1 MVLRII
7 VSIAAMIL
15 ALSSCTIKPP
25 DVIIT
30 SEKTALENQLLGS
43 TVKITDDPV
52 STAAVWSA
60 AMRFDQSPFVL
71 SDTSA
76 SSEEASRRRLII
88 AQIRRQTMQEYIARL
103 KRSGYIGERHDGFLK
118 IMSDT
123 VGQSDAIAR
132 MVEAENNDRSIIIE
146 FYGRSQGMTTDEE
159 LSAIRAN
166 FAEMMGRVSPTGTW
180 IEDGQGGWT
189 RK

>member
-7 VSIAAMIL
+7 VTITVIVL
-15 ALSSCTIKPP
+15 ASSGCTIKPP
-25 DVIIT
+25 EVVIT

-43 TVKITDDPV
+43 TVKITDDPI

-60 AMRFDQSPFVL
+60 AIRYDQRPYDV
-71 SDTSA
+71 SDTSISPDETA
-76 SSEEASRRRLII
+76 RRRLIL
-88 AQIRRQTMQEYIARL
+88 AQIRRQTVQEFIAQL

-123 VGQSDAIAR
+123 VAQYDAIAR
-132 MVEAENNDRSIIIE
+132 VVEAENKDRSIIME
-146 FYGRSQGMTTDEE
+146 FYGRYQGMMTDEE
-159 LSAIRAN
+159 LSAVRTS
-166 FAEMMGRVSPTGTW
+166 FAEMMARVSPTGTW
-180 IEDGQGGWT
+180 MEDRQGGWT